1 MTWFQNTSFAWVKPQ
16 GNRYEGQL
24 LYNRLVYK
32 NPVPL
37 LRFLLMRSAVSV
49 LEQFTAVQTRK
60 CEWLLV
66 SKMKLVFCSV
76 GCDVLWLSEQVTLF
90 RQNLLPAF
98 SGGRSSSWSTEFLR
112 STQLQNCTTPN
123 PQTQYRCWSSL
134 AQIQISTHTVIF

>member
-1 MTWFQNTSFAWVKPQ
+1 MKMEQSVPKRRHIKFRRARFTQKKSRQSVPKRRYMNIPDPGELLRRKQITCVTWFQNTSFAWVKPQ

-37 LRFLLMRSAVSV
+37 VRFLLVRTAVSI

-66 SKMKLVFCSV
+66 SKKKRVFCSV
-76 GCDVLWLSEQVTLF
+76 GCNVL
-90 RQNLLPAF
+90 
-98 SGGRSSSWSTEFLR
+98 
-112 STQLQNCTTPN
+112 
-123 PQTQYRCWSSL
+123 
-134 AQIQISTHTVIF
+134 